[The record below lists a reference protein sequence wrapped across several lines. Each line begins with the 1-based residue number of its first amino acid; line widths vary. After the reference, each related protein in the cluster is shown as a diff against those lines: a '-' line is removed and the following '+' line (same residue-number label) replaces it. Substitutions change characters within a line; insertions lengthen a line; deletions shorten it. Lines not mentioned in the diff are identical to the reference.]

1 MTQQIFYDPMKD
13 VVYSAFVEYFANPSM
28 TKMKD
33 INDFSMYIARVYAIL
48 GIEYRYII
56 VFVKRD
62 EFPLGSTKLLS
73 NLSWVSLQTRSL
85 PEEHNLSSHSYIP
98 KRLPNLDKKISLI
111 RKDEKQ
117 YLYHVDQLPISIVL
131 LPTKKNRDFE
141 YATTGSVTT
150 ALESYQTIV
159 TFQN

>member
-73 NLSWVSLQTRSL
+73 NLKAIF
-85 PEEHNLSSHSYIP
+85 NFNI
-98 KRLPNLDKKISLI
+98 K
-111 RKDEKQ
+111 
-117 YLYHVDQLPISIVL
+117 
-131 LPTKKNRDFE
+131 
-141 YATTGSVTT
+141 
-150 ALESYQTIV
+150 
-159 TFQN
+159 

>member
-1 MTQQIFYDPMKD
+1 MSQIFYDPIRD
-13 VVYSAFVEYFANPSM
+13 DVYSAFVEYFANPAM

-33 INDFSMYIARVYAIL
+33 VNDYSMYIAKVYAML

-56 VFVKRD
+56 VFVKKD

-85 PEEHNLSSHSYIP
+85 QDDHNLSYHSYIP
-98 KRLPNLDKKISLI
+98 KRHPAIDKKISLI
-111 RKDEKQ
+111 RKDSQQ
-117 YLYHVDQLPISIVL
+117 YVYHVDQLPISIVL
-131 LPTKKNRDFE
+131 LPTKKNTDLE
-141 YATTGSVTT
+141 YATSGHVTT

-159 TFQN
+159 TFLNN